1 MVQQNIELGA
11 CRVTVNDIDVGPTI
25 GPVRATVNTIWRE
38 RRSDRYGET
47 VTDRIA
53 IGTEIRV
60 TLRFGEKTLNTLQ
73 TALPQAT
80 IQTDHLS
87 LGRSP
92 GFAASTN
99 AAPLRLHPEERAD
112 SGRDI
117 VLHKAV
123 ALGTIELPYG
133 PGTGRAFEAEFVALL
148 DETRQDGDWLARLYQ
163 DD

>member
-11 CRVTVNDIDVGPTI
+11 CCVTVNDVDVGRTN
-25 GPVRATVNTIWRE
+25 GPVRAAFITIWRE
-38 RRSDRYGET
+38 RRSDRYGAT

-60 TLRFGEKTLNTLQ
+60 TLRFAEKTLNTLQ

-80 IQTDHLS
+80 TQTDHLS

-92 GFAASTN
+92 GFTASANAAS
-99 AAPLRLHPEERAD
+99 LRLHPEERAD
-112 SGRDI
+112 TGRDI

-123 ALGTIELPYG
+123 AMGAVELPYG
-133 PGTGRAFEAEFVALL
+133 PGMGRAFEVEFVALL